1 MSLSLRSKEPQL
13 VSMGTS
19 FPRHLFHQHSNC
31 RRISVRETEYVPP
44 VNCFIST
51 KKKKED
57 MIYHNMH
64 HFRILTLVEG
74 IFIVVVSRGAL
85 HTTYPSNLLL
95 LLFIVIIITFL
106 PPVSKSRLSSCRFHK
121 WLECKISKSVHDELK
136 FAFSCLPL
144 N

>member
-1 MSLSLRSKEPQL
+1 MILPYFLPSFPFGFGLMSLSLRSKEPQL
-13 VSMGTS
+13 VPMGTS

-64 HFRILTLVEG
+64 HFHILTLVEG

-85 HTTYPSNLLL
+85 HTTYPSNLL
-95 LLFIVIIITFL
+95 
-106 PPVSKSRLSSCRFHK
+106 SSSSLSSSSLSCHLFPRADCRVVV
-121 WLECKISKSVHDELK
+121 STSG
-136 FAFSCLPL
+136 
-144 N
+144 